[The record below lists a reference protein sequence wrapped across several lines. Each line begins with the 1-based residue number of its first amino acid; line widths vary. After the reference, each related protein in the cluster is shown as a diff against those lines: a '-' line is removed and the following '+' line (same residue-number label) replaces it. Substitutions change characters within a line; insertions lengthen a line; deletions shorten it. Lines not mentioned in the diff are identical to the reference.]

1 MCKKSIDKTR
11 SLWYTKDTKKD
22 REVAMMNTLY
32 TMVGLPA
39 SGKSTYTEAHKECV
53 VVSTDAI
60 REELLGSA
68 ENQERGAE
76 VFAEAHRRVAQAL
89 AEGHDVIIDATNV
102 TRKARKQWTA
112 HKARHVAVYVATDK
126 EECKRRNAQRQR
138 HVPTD
143 VIDRMSQRL
152 TIPTEDEGF
161 EEIIIL

>member
-1 MCKKSIDKTR
+1 
-11 SLWYTKDTKKD
+11 
-22 REVAMMNTLY
+22 MMNTLY

-39 SGKSTYTEAHKECV
+39 SGKSTYTEAHKECIV
-53 VVSTDAI
+53 ISTDAI

-102 TRKARKQWTA
+102 TRKARKQWIA

-161 EEIIIL
+161 DEVIIL

>member
-1 MCKKSIDKTR
+1 
-11 SLWYTKDTKKD
+11 
-22 REVAMMNTLY
+22 MMNTLY

-102 TRKARKQWTA
+102 IRKARKQWTA
-112 HKARHVAVYVATDK
+112 HNARHVAVYVATDK
-126 EECKRRNAQRQR
+126 EECKRRNAQRER
-138 HVPTD
+138 VVSTEVIERMASKLVVPT
-143 VIDRMSQRL
+143 V
-152 TIPTEDEGF
+152 EEGF
-161 EEIIIL
+161 DAVIEINP